1 MPRTRS
7 AKKNL
12 RKTSKRTLRN
22 RWRKE
27 RLKKVLRDFQASLAS
42 KDASRIS
49 TSLTAAQRALDKAG
63 SKGLLH
69 RNTVARRKARLA
81 LAANKAKARI
91 SA

>member
-12 RKTSKRTLRN
+12 RKTIKRTLRN

-27 RLKKVLRDFQASLAS
+27 RLKKVLREFQTSLAS
-42 KDASRIS
+42 KDQACIAAALKS
-49 TSLTAAQRALDKAG
+49 AQRALDKAG

-69 RNTVARRKARLA
+69 RNTAARRKARLA
-81 LAANKAKARI
+81 LAAKKARALL